1 VSILQGCSKG
11 SGGST
16 VALEVGASKAEFTVE
31 ETGHFQRFIPREVGL
46 LDLTA
51 GENTLIVRPLKKKG
65 GAVMDLRRVTLER
78 VE

>member
-1 VSILQGCSKG
+1 MSILQGCGKG

-16 VALEVGASKAEFTVE
+16 VALEVGTSKAEFTVE

-51 GENTLIVRPLKKKG
+51 GDNTLTVRPLKKKG